1 MVRRSMDFLVQL
13 FEAVALLAP
22 DFLTLGLVVPGV
34 FSLYCIAKSLGLA
47 GTVDMESA
55 LRISLI
61 LGYLVTVAINVMAA
75 VMAPARS
82 RTAISS
88 QFKPT
93 VEQVEVGCVPRMP
106 RSQPVE
112 NGGVFIES

>member
-1 MVRRSMDFLVQL
+1 MNFFVQL

-22 DFLTLGLVVPGV
+22 DFLTLGLVIPGI

-61 LGYLVTVAINVMAA
+61 LGYLVTVAINIMTSAI
-75 VMAPARS
+75 APTRS

-88 QFKPT
+88 RSKPS
-93 VEQVEVGCVPRMP
+93 VEQLESGCLPGMP
-106 RSQPVE
+106 QSQPVR
-112 NGGVFIES
+112 NGSVFIES

>member
-1 MVRRSMDFLVQL
+1 VVRYSMDFFGQL

-22 DFLTLGLVVPGV
+22 DFPTLGLVVPGV

-47 GTVDMESA
+47 GTIDVESV

-61 LGYLVTVAINVMAA
+61 LGYFVTVTINITAA
-75 VMAPARS
+75 VMAPTRS

-88 QFKPT
+88 RSKPS
-93 VEQVEVGCVPRMP
+93 VGLLESGCIRRLPQ
-106 RSQPVE
+106 SQSVKNE
-112 NGGVFIES
+112 SVFIES